1 MQTTSDTQLGRIEL
15 ADNGSFCEV
24 RLRRNIRKEV
34 EEEAEV
40 WRADEVIGKLPI
52 GTTTA
57 YVDANFD
64 ELWMRFEDE
73 GKPESEVV
81 VGMKETLSTHEDA
94 IVELDMLVNASP
106 TTMEDL
112 VEAVME
118 LAELIGDGE

>member
-1 MQTTSDTQLGRIEL
+1 MQTTSDSQLGRIEL
-15 ADNGSFCEV
+15 ADNVSFCEV
-24 RLRRNIRKEV
+24 RLRRNIRKEI
-34 EEEAEV
+34 EDDAEV
-40 WRADEVIGKLPI
+40 WRADEVIGKLPL

-73 GKPESEVV
+73 GKPESEVI

-118 LAELIGDGE
+118 LAELIGGE